1 MSIENVTIDIG
12 GNRTIKIET
21 GKLAKLAN
29 GSVTIQQGETVVF
42 AAACSADPRPG
53 IDFFPLVVDYRERY
67 SASGIFP
74 GGHIKREGRPSEK
87 EILTARMT
95 DRPLRPLFPEGF
107 MNEVQISSMLLA
119 CDHQNDGDVLSIL
132 GASVALTVSD
142 IPFNGPIGAVRVG
155 RINGE
160 FIANPTRQ
168 DMERSDLDLVYAGT
182 AGKVIMIEGR
192 SDELSEEEI
201 RDAFYFADKIVCRM
215 IDAQNELREKAGK
228 EKFTPK
234 YFLVPD
240 ELYAAIVEYC
250 QPKME
255 AVCTIHDKNTR
266 YKALAD
272 LCNEMIVALSP
283 RFPTVEGEDA
293 PPFKQGFDKY
303 TEETIRYLILEK
315 GMRSDGRGQED
326 LRPITAEA
334 GVLPCLHGSALFA
347 RGETQALVTVTL
359 GSEKDSQ
366 FYDNILAGFEGKKK
380 FMLHYNFPPYS
391 VGECG
396 RNAGPGRREI
406 GHGNLAER
414 CVVSQ
419 IPENFPYAVRI
430 VSEIMGSNGSTSQ
443 ASICGASIA
452 LMDAGVPMKKHV
464 AGISVG
470 LVSDAEKRIF
480 LTDIIGSE
488 DHYGDMDFK
497 VGGTRDGITGFQL
510 DLKIAGLDIEGMY
523 QAMLQNKVARSKIL
537 DIMEACIP
545 APRAE
550 LNPNAP
556 QIEILQINPD
566 KIGALIGPGGKNVKG
581 ITEATHA
588 SVDISDDG
596 TVRVFASD
604 RESMDEAV
612 RMIGSYTAEAEVGQV
627 YTGRVTTVREFG
639 AFVEILPGVEGMVH
653 ISELA
658 DHRVAKVEDICKVG
672 DEITVKCIGIDD
684 RGKVK
689 LSVKALSGNSNS
701 IQEKPDYDKVK
712 VNEIYCGRVTTVRDF
727 GAFVEILPG
736 IEGMVHVSELADRRV
751 GKVEDICNVG
761 DEITVKCI
769 GIDEKGKIRL
779 SRKAALAEM

>member
-1 MSIENVTIDIG
+1 MTVENVTIDIG
-12 GNRTIKIET
+12 GNRTITLET

-29 GSVTIQQGETVVF
+29 GSVTVQQGETIVF

-74 GGHIKREGRPSEK
+74 GGHIKREGRPSDK

-107 MNEVQISSMLLA
+107 MNEVQISSMLLS
-119 CDHQNDGDVLSIL
+119 CDRQNDGDVLSIL
-132 GASVALTVSD
+132 GASAALTVSD
-142 IPFNGPIGAVRVG
+142 IPFNGPVGAVRVG

-192 SDELSEEEI
+192 ADELSEEEV

-215 IDAQNELREKAGK
+215 IDAQNELRAKAGK
-228 EKFTPK
+228 AKFEPK

-240 ELYAAIVEYC
+240 DVYAAIVEYC

-255 AVCTIHDKNTR
+255 EVCTIHDKNTR

-272 LCNEMIVALSP
+272 LCKEMIEALTPKFPVA
-283 RFPTVEGEDA
+283 EGEDA

-315 GMRSDGRGQED
+315 GMRSDGRGRED

-334 GVLPCLHGSALFA
+334 GVLPCLHGSAIFA

-366 FYDNILAGFEGKKK
+366 FFDNILAGYECKKK
-380 FMLHYNFPPYS
+380 YMLHYNFPPYS

-419 IPENFPYAVRI
+419 IPEDFPYAIRI

-443 ASICGASIA
+443 ASICGATLA

-470 LVSDAEKRIF
+470 LVSNNEKRIF

-523 QAMLQNKVARSKIL
+523 QAMLQNKEARSKIL
-537 DIMEACIP
+537 DIMEECI
-545 APRAE
+545 AGPRAE
-550 LNPNAP
+550 LKPNAP
-556 QIEILQINPD
+556 QIEVIQINPE

-588 SVDISDDG
+588 AIDISDDG
-596 TVRVFASD
+596 TVKVFATD
-604 RESMDEAV
+604 RDSMDEAV
-612 RMIGSYTAEAEVGQV
+612 RMINSFVAEAEVGCV
-627 YTGRVTTVREFG
+627 YTGRVTTIREFG
-639 AFVEILPGVEGMVH
+639 AFVEILPGIEGLVH

-658 DHRVAKVEDICKVG
+658 DRRVAKVEDVCKLG
-672 DEITVKCIGIDD
+672 DELTVKCIGIDD

-689 LSVKALSGNSNS
+689 LSVKALNGGAASAPA
-701 IQEKPDYDKVK
+701 QDVREVVK
-712 VNEIYCGRVTTVRDF
+712 IDEVYCGRVTTVREF

-736 IEGMVHVSELADRRV
+736 IEGMVHVSELADRHV
-751 GKVEDICNVG
+751 AKVEDICNVG